1 MSRTKPAPSSRT
13 VRARKKAGSPG
24 RRGYAVG
31 HETRQMIVTV
41 AGEVLVESGYAGLT
55 LKRVA
60 DAAGIS
66 VGNLNY
72 HFRTKESL
80 VEVVIEHVLT
90 DFASRFEDIVRRRIA
105 DGSDALGALLQW
117 AMDESCANQYTRL
130 ARDSGHGVAQP
141 VGCRRD
147 GPLRPSVDRSRGEAP
162 GRIARR
168 APTGG
173 SHRAGIPGLRH
184 CRGGERRVR
193 PARKAAPAVRRRAAA
208 RVQRSRERRPPPVGE
223 RTITSRGR
231 ELPAGLRR
239 IAGAGGVIDR
249 CRSTQAREREMSD
262 FPIIPADDTVLV
274 LTHMQNE
281 FAHPDGKGRASS
293 ISS

>member
-1 MSRTKPAPSSRT
+1 MSRTKPAPSPRT

-80 VEVVIEHVLT
+80 VEAVIEHVLT

-130 ARDSGHGVAQP
+130 ARELWAMASHNRSVAAAMDRYYDQSIEAA
-141 VGCRRD
+141 VKRLAVSRD
-147 GPLRPSVDRSRGEAP
+147 
-162 GRIARR
+162 
-168 APTGG
+168 
-173 SHRAGIPGLRH
+173 
-184 CRGGERRVR
+184 
-193 PARKAAPAVRRRAAA
+193 VRRRADLTALVSLVCVIA
-208 RVQRSRERRPPPVGE
+208 EGASAVFGR
-223 RTITSRGR
+223 RGR
-231 ELPAGLRR
+231 RHPRYAAVQQLACSAVGSAGRR
-239 IAGAGGVIDR
+239 
-249 CRSTQAREREMSD
+249 
-262 FPIIPADDTVLV
+262 
-274 LTHMQNE
+274 LTGNE
-281 FAHPDGKGRASS
+281 P
-293 ISS
+293 